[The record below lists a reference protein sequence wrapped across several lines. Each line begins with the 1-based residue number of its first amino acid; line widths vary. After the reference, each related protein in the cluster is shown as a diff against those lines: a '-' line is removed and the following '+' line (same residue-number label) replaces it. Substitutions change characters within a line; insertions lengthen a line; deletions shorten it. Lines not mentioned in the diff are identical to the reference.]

1 MQAKKGNVTKMHKK
15 VEKRCSKSTAQ
26 QNLKLFILSKLET
39 GLSPAK
45 IAELGGMKLNA
56 LSYHLSSLKA
66 QGLIRRIGYG
76 TWEVC
81 NLGGQKDVQI
91 STVVASKTTSN
102 FDAYL
107 PDKVRGHAFQF
118 KFKLPTNLRNWD
130 RREDLLAKLGVE
142 FKPLLIGGQK
152 RGQKMIFEDRKVW
165 LTDKSIVIYEK
176 ASFMADLA
184 SEAQSKA
191 LSHFLGLLRR
201 LERHLQANFE
211 IHRSRFKV
219 SRQHYALI
227 KNALAKQYDQEGKKL
242 ECYTG
247 DGLWFLIDNS
257 FNLHEAETVH
267 PKTAVGDNKKVQ
279 DFFNGIKALEG
290 FTPQFVVN
298 TLSMQAQN
306 IDQYAIHL
314 KSHVESVQKLG
325 SAVEELTKVITDIK
339 KKDL

>member
-1 MQAKKGNVTKMHKK
+1 MV
-15 VEKRCSKSTAQ
+15 KRSSKINGTTTRSS
-26 QNLKLFILSKLET
+26 NLKLFILSKLEE
-39 GLSPAK
+39 GLSPSK
-45 IAELGGMKLNA
+45 IAQLGGMKINA

-66 QGLIRRIGYG
+66 EGLIKKVGYG

-81 NLGGQKDVQI
+81 GLGGQKEVQK
-91 STVVASKTTSN
+91 STVVANPTSSN
-102 FDAYL
+102 FEGL
-107 PDKVRGHAFQF
+107 EPDKVRGHAFQF
-118 KFKLPTNLRNWD
+118 KFKLPQNLRNWD
-130 RREDLLAKLGVE
+130 RREELLEKLGIQ
-142 FKPLLIGGQK
+142 FKTLLVGGQK
-152 RGQKMIFEDRKVW
+152 RGQKLIFEGRKVW

-176 ASFMADLA
+176 ASFIADLA
-184 SEAQSKA
+184 SEAQSRA
-191 LSHFLGLLRR
+191 ISHFTGLLKR

-227 KNALAKQYDQEGKKL
+227 KNALAKQYDEEGKKL
-242 ECYTG
+242 EVYSG
-247 DGLWFLIDNS
+247 DGLWLLIDNS
-257 FNLHEAETVH
+257 YQLHETETVH
-267 PKTAVGDNKKVQ
+267 PKTAVQDNKKVQ

-325 SAVEELTKVITDIK
+325 SAVEELTKVV
-339 KKDL
+339 KDLKK

>member
-1 MQAKKGNVTKMHKK
+1 MV
-15 VEKRCSKSTAQ
+15 KRSSKSTRSE
-26 QNLKLFILSKLET
+26 NLKLFILSKLQD
-39 GLSPAK
+39 GLSPSK
-45 IAELGGMKLNA
+45 IAKLGGIKLNA

-66 QGLIRRIGYG
+66 EGLIKHSGYG
-76 TWEVC
+76 TWDVC
-81 NLGGQKDVQI
+81 DLGGQKEVQK
-91 STVVASKTTSN
+91 STVVANPQRHN
-102 FDAYL
+102 FEHLL

-118 KFKLPTNLRNWD
+118 KFQLPKGLRNWD
-130 RREDLLAKLGVE
+130 KREEIMQNMGIQ
-142 FKPLLIGGQK
+142 FRSLLIGGQK
-152 RGQKMIFEDRKVW
+152 RGQKLVFDGKKVW
-165 LTDKSIVIYEK
+165 LTDKSIIIYEK
-176 ASFMADLA
+176 ASFIADLA
-184 SEAQSKA
+184 SESQSRA
-191 LSHFLGLLRR
+191 ISHFLGVLKR
-201 LERHLQANFE
+201 LERHLQANLE
-211 IHRSRFKV
+211 IHKSRFKV

-247 DGLWFLIDNS
+247 DGLWLLIDNS
-257 FNLHEAETVH
+257 LQLHETETVH
-267 PKTAVGDNKKVQ
+267 PKTAVEDNKKVQ

-325 SAVEELTKVITDIK
+325 AGVDKNNEIMEKILKVLE